1 MAVSIPIISE
11 FNGKGIRKAVAEFKQ
26 LETKTQKLSFALGKM
41 AGPAAIGVAAVAA
54 AAVGVGTALFG
65 AAKAADAD
73 RKSQKELAVTAERFA
88 KANKAQ
94 VAGLEATIEQLML
107 ATGIADDDLR
117 PAMSRLVRSFKNTD
131 KASRAL
137 KIALDISG
145 RTGKDLTTVTEAM
158 GKAADGNTGALA
170 RLGIGLSKAELKS
183 MTLEQVM
190 ATLEERFKGGA
201 AEAAN
206 TLEGRL
212 GKLRARFGEVVET
225 IGYKVLPYLETL
237 ADVAIKVF
245 DAFAESGLTGG
256 LQAFKAEMNSLQF
269 QGSPMAKFFQSM
281 YDATARVYNATQM
294 LKDSV
299 KLIAIANPS
308 QWGRIGGDILQG
320 RNPFGGMGNRMPTWD
335 EFLATGPQVPG
346 SAGQFRMRESGTGR
360 ANPNIVVNVNGGD
373 PRRVVDAI
381 RRYTYQNGPAPIA
394 VR

>member
-1 MAVSIPIISE
+1 MAISIPIIST
-11 FNGKGIRKAVAEFKQ
+11 FSPKGVRKAIDEFKK
-26 LETKTQKLSFALGKM
+26 LETRSQKLGFALGKL
-41 AGPAAIGVAAVAA
+41 AGPAALGVAAVAA

-73 RKSQKELAVTAERFA
+73 RKSQKELAATSQKFA
-88 KANKAQ
+88 KATKAQ

-131 KASRAL
+131 KSSRAL

-145 RTGKDLTTVTEAM
+145 RTGKDLNTVVEAM
-158 GKAADGNTGALA
+158 GRAADGSNTALS
-170 RLGIGLSKAELKS
+170 RLGVGLSKAELKT
-183 MTLEQVM
+183 MTLDEVM

-256 LQAFKAEMNSLQF
+256 LQAFKAEMNTLQF

-281 YDATARVYNATQM
+281 YDATARVYNAIQV
-294 LKDSV
+294 LKDSLKV
-299 KLIAIANPS
+299 IMIANPS
-308 QWGRIGGDILQG
+308 QWGRIGGDLIQG

-335 EFLATGPQVPG
+335 EFLATGPQVPS
-346 SAGQFRMRESGTGR
+346 SAGQARRFEMGGGVVVNNYS
-360 ANPNIVVNVNGGD
+360 ANPQA
-373 PRRVVDAI
+373 VVDALRNVSRQQGGI
-381 RRYTYQNGPAPIA
+381 TG
-394 VR
+394 VRLR